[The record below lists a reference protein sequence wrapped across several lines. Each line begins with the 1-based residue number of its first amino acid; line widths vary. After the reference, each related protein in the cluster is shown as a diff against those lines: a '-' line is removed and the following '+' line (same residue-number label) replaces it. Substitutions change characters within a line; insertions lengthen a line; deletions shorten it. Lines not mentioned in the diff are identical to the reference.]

1 MGIQHFFGNQQLP
14 RHQHLQGG
22 NPAFQS
28 NQQSPPQQQSLS
40 STAPGGPPTS
50 RLLPIIM
57 AIPDIQRRKSKLD
70 INLMTLHEEIE
81 DVETKINELISQN
94 AHFFSDPEY
103 ASLYKRKGMLTREKM
118 ELVKYE
124 SELDQALREEEQN
137 SMTTA
142 KGSLPD
148 VLSQPVIYPPA
159 YVSGAPI
166 PTQPQLVN
174 PSAGYV
180 VYQYIPTTMTPGG
193 SLSPETQLG
202 YSLISANPQVIAQY
216 PLGYGNQNRT
226 PDFHGMYQS
235 PPQSNCVRPQQTP
248 STIPRRTDNRNQ
260 QLQHTPPRRSVEEKI
275 QNISPTPTP
284 VARPQH
290 KAHDAIQIEEKQNQQ
305 NVLRQSPPNPHE
317 NTQAI
322 KPHSYVN
329 VPNLP
334 TAYIDNEKKS
344 NIGQRWICSHCT
356 YCNVKK
362 GSPNVCEICS
372 KTSSN
377 PKYVDEHATKTNDK
391 IDNTDVT
398 EANNDV
404 EDETTVIE
412 VGRHIGE
419 VTDQVR

>member
-1 MGIQHFFGNQQLP
+1 MGNQHFFGNQPLP
-14 RHQHLQGG
+14 RHQHFQG

-28 NQQSPPQQQSLS
+28 NQQLPPQQQSLS

-57 AIPDIQRRKSKLD
+57 AIPDVQKRKSKLD
-70 INLMTLHEEIE
+70 INLMTLREEIE
-81 DVETKINELISQN
+81 EVETKINELISQN

-118 ELVKYE
+118 ELEKYE
-124 SELDQALREEEQN
+124 SEFDQALRDEEQS
-137 SMTTA
+137 SMTTR

-148 VLSQPVIYPPA
+148 VLSQPVIYPPP

-166 PTQPQLVN
+166 PTQPQIVN

-180 VYQYIPTTMTPGG
+180 VYQYIPTTITPGG

-202 YSLISANPQVIAQY
+202 YSLIPAIAQY
-216 PLGYGNQNRT
+216 PQGYGNQNRT
-226 PDFHGMYQS
+226 HDFHGMYQS
-235 PPQSNCVRPQQTP
+235 PPQSNYVQPQQTP
-248 STIPRRTDNRNQ
+248 STLPRRTDNRNQ
-260 QLQHTPPRRSVEEKI
+260 QLQHTPPRRSDDEKI

-284 VARPQH
+284 VARPRH

-305 NVLRQSPPNPHE
+305 NVLRQSPPIPHGS
-317 NTQAI
+317 TPGI
-322 KPHSYVN
+322 IPHSYVN

-344 NIGQRWICSHCT
+344 NIGQTWICSHCT
-356 YCNVKK
+356 YHNCDVKK
-362 GSPNVCEICS
+362 GSPNVCAICS

-412 VGRHIGE
+412 VGRCIGE